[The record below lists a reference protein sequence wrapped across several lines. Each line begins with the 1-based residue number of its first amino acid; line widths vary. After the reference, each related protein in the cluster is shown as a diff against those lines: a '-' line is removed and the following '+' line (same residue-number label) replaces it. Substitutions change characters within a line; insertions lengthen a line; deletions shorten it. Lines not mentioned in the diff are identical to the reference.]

1 MPEIVMRFPEGRYEG
16 EVDDKKIPNGQG
28 CLEFPGNDEMERQS
42 YEGDFVDKKAHG
54 KGVMRWRQGDK
65 YDGDW
70 ENGLRHGVGN
80 YISKESGAKY
90 DGQYENDLKHGQGKY
105 TYGNGDVYKGEWKAG
120 KRHGTGIYTYKE
132 TGGQYSGEW
141 VDGVKQGKGSYL
153 YASGDVFEGN
163 YENNQR
169 HGPGTLK
176 KTDGEVREENWKE
189 DKLVSYN
196 TIKEKDQ
203 GK

>member
-1 MPEIVMRFPEGRYEG
+1 MRFPEGRYEG

-80 YISKESGAKY
+80 YISKVWSGADFTADNTCAAY
-90 DGQYENDLKHGQGKY
+90 FHAPMPSR
-105 TYGNGDVYKGEWKAG
+105 KAEPSTMANM
-120 KRHGTGIYTYKE
+120 KMI
-132 TGGQYSGEW
+132 
-141 VDGVKQGKGSYL
+141 
-153 YASGDVFEGN
+153 
-163 YENNQR
+163 
-169 HGPGTLK
+169 
-176 KTDGEVREENWKE
+176 
-189 DKLVSYN
+189 
-196 TIKEKDQ
+196 
-203 GK
+203 